1 MKLQRKTQVIPCT
14 TLINLWSCEFKLV
27 FLCCFHKR
35 LSSRNAR
42 CRIIFSWRMKKCC
55 STQAISGVSS
65 LHVWHGTLV
74 LRSGFL
80 LLEKSKDLQTSAV
93 QLKKAW
99 AIRSMKNDNSLGK
112 VYTKYVVWLENWRK
126 LRETV
131 MTTDPVS
138 NLKNFWKWDQGDA
151 FPRAEFRAWLLNKLE
166 AVLFFEILQCL

>member
-1 MKLQRKTQVIPCT
+1 M
-14 TLINLWSCEFKLV
+14 
-27 FLCCFHKR
+27 
-35 LSSRNAR
+35 
-42 CRIIFSWRMKKCC
+42 
-55 STQAISGVSS
+55 
-65 LHVWHGTLV
+65 

-93 QLKKAW
+93 QLKKDW

-126 LRETV
+126 LR
-131 MTTDPVS
+131 DPVS
-138 NLKNFWKWDQGDA
+138 NLKNFWKWDQDDA